1 MICVFHYELD
11 GSEKPTPSR
20 YRWASG
26 SLIISLVDIRRLCY
40 RKPPPDAGSATAD
53 LRERAGADALTV
65 SSPATGHPLN
75 NQYLRQA
82 RQVLPQV

>member
-1 MICVFHYELD
+1 MLQETTTRC
-11 GSEKPTPSR
+11 R
-20 YRWASG
+20 
-26 SLIISLVDIRRLCY
+26 
-40 RKPPPDAGSATAD
+40 SATAD